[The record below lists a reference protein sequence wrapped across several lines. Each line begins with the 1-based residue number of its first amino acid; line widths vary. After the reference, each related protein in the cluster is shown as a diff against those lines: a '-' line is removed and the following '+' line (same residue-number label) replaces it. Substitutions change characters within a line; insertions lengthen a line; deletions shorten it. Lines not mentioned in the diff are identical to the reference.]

1 MLPHFQS
8 LLEQAAATGT
18 LSHHFLF
25 NGMTQTTRLVVS
37 LLRVANL
44 AHIYGILWQGED
56 PLANRRLYIAG
67 PQSRIL
73 QRSHPISQDA
83 LTARLVL
90 HVFLFLS
97 DHVLYISSNVNWP
110 ASTVK
115 NRRVCD

>member
-1 MLPHFQS
+1 M
-8 LLEQAAATGT
+8 G
-18 LSHHFLF
+18 
-25 NGMTQTTRLVVS
+25 LV
-37 LLRVANL
+37 RIANL

-56 PLANRRLYIAG
+56 PLANWRLYIAG

-83 LTARLVL
+83 LTASLVL

-97 DHVLYISSNVNWP
+97 DYVFDISSNVNWP